1 MVKKKSEKRRERIW
15 ENKKEIRFKI
25 CIFLILLSLKR
36 KPCFFQKK
44 QKNQMDTNLPPSQR
58 LDPYAYGISSGHSD
72 LYSFFLGPP
81 PRPGKDSA
89 YAKKPVSKWN
99 MPEAYIGESE
109 FLRDTVEDWN
119 FTANQTWYTQ
129 IVLPWYRTDQIH
141 VYWEQWENNPSFMEH
156 TPHQAASHIVSQM
169 HNIRHA
175 TLVRRGIGAEFEH
188 DFVKEAKGRTRF
200 IASLAQI
207 ARSFQETANVEVIR
221 ALLGC
226 HRSTQVFVRKFQVI
240 KDGELDQ
247 YLDRKAARFMI
258 SQKETFGLEKLN
270 VQIEQEQQKFK
281 ASPDN
286 VWILSREVLDYCEVT
301 DPNRTLYYLGGQEA
315 VDRVNGRPLGNGTA
329 AGGTMGNVRS
339 LTPDAMIG
347 KTAGVPVYL
356 ATSFAVDNL
365 GELELLSRKVEVGVF
380 NTMIDR
386 ARNHNDYKT
395 ESRNIQVYDE
405 EIDDWA
411 EITIQDAIDYCIVW
425 AKDGYVDNP
434 FTNSRRFGA
443 GAGLDDNDFLRIRK
457 PTATVMG
464 ASTIDPNTISDDVRY
479 VGDLDPTSHFK
490 LPDVLAAGQTVYN
503 AIKKTNQGGLDAIE
517 KKWGSTNV
525 TTEAGLAALDT
536 TTGVG
541 PNSVEQLASSIENL
555 LGKENVFFKG
565 HSSVTNPGP
574 QNKEPVWELFSG
586 KYGTKKTQGTKVA
599 NIESSVSGSSAEEFH
614 TKFLT
619 NTLGSVVPSSHKE
632 SLNTIVGKK
641 DQTWQTRAQ
650 QIESLI
656 LQCLKDD
663 PSSVPSLPTED
674 RVKGW
679 MSSRKET
686 YETKLN
692 ERLASTP
699 SLSSASGGSSSESE
713 IKYFPLGT
721 PLPQGYEYL
730 NETEAE
736 RARRGTRGAFPSS
749 LSEFTSLRHLFVSAD
764 QSTLAMGGRRGFA
777 EIGAQQG
784 EKRTAG
790 RGDGA
795 NAQTESGK
803 LRLSSRFATL
813 DEHIKNIAGSSAPL
827 IIKWLSVFYLGSE
840 FTRARLTQFASHDIY
855 IPAGFLL
862 IRHQATYKTRY
873 GIKCATGGK
882 SGYTFM
888 GHSDMQIAHEVT
900 RKVGVMHY
908 TVYFAPVV
916 TNPKNVYVVE
926 DIFCEKYLGGM
937 GTKFWSRND
946 YLARGENQ
954 NRRKSASIV
963 CTMLPPSYKKM
974 SDKKLDIRGKYY
986 TEMSMNLVDPTRQS
1000 EMCYPGAARTAMYM
1014 NWWDPVRGTKAV
1026 DKYARSRTIDMNF
1039 ICWQGVQ
1046 WHFNTASMTYGDITI
1061 EQGHFGP
1068 NVYPGCGRV
1077 RNGES
1082 KYLERAS
1089 YLSTGGGNSMRL

>member
-1 MVKKKSEKRRERIW
+1 
-15 ENKKEIRFKI
+15 
-25 CIFLILLSLKR
+25 
-36 KPCFFQKK
+36 
-44 QKNQMDTNLPPSQR
+44 MDTNLPPSQR
-58 LDPYAYGISSGHSD
+58 LDPYSYGISSGHSD

-89 YAKKPVSKWN
+89 YSKKPVSKWN
-99 MPEAYIGESE
+99 MPENYIGESE

-129 IVLPWYRTDQIH
+129 VVLPWYRTDQIH
-141 VYWEQWENNPSFMEH
+141 VYWEQWENNPAFMEH

-226 HRSTQVFVRKFQVI
+226 HRSTQVFVRKYQVI
-240 KDGELDQ
+240 RDGELDQ
-247 YLDRKAARFMI
+247 WLDRKAARFMI
-258 SQKETFGLEKLN
+258 SQKEVFGLEKLN
-270 VQIEQEQQKFK
+270 IQIEQEQQKFK
-281 ASPDN
+281 SSPDN

-301 DPNRTLYYLGGQEA
+301 DPNRTLYLYGGQEA
-315 VDRVNGRPLGNGTA
+315 VDRINGRPLGNGTA

-356 ATSFAVDNL
+356 ATSFAVDNMA
-365 GELELLSRKVEVGVF
+365 ELELLSRKMEVGVF

-386 ARNHNDYKT
+386 ARNHNNYKT

-405 EIDDWA
+405 DTDDWA
-411 EITIQDAIDYCIVW
+411 EITIQDAIDNCIVW
-425 AKDGYVDNP
+425 DKAGYVDNP
-434 FTNSRRFGA
+434 FTNSRAGNRFSA
-443 GAGLDDNDFLRIRK
+443 PGLEENDFLRIRK
-457 PTATVMG
+457 P
-464 ASTIDPNTISDDVRY
+464 ASVGTSGLKADDLGSVSDDIRY
-479 VGDLDPTSHFK
+479 VGDLDPKEHFK
-490 LPDVLAAGQTVYN
+490 LQDVLAAGQTVLEALRKLDLNGVKAVETALNGAKTTDDLADVNRIPNLVTPTTSSAGVTN
-503 AIKKTNQGGLDAIE
+503 AD
-517 KKWGSTNV
+517 V
-525 TTEAGLAALDT
+525 LAA
-536 TTGVG
+536 
-541 PNSVEQLASSIENL
+541 SIVNL
-555 LGKENVFFKG
+555 LGDKNVFFTG
-565 HSSVTNPGP
+565 SNST
-574 QNKEPVWELFSG
+574 EVWEKFTG
-586 KYGTKKTQGTKVA
+586 KYGVVKATTGTRA
-599 NIESSVSGSSAEEFH
+599 ADIDSSISSTAEEFH

-619 NTLGSVVPSSHKE
+619 NTLGSVVPANQKDA
-632 SLNTIVGKK
+632 LNAIVAKK
-641 DQTWQTRAQ
+641 DQTWQVRAQ

-656 LQCLKDD
+656 LQSLRDD
-663 PSSVPSLPTED
+663 PTSVPSLPTED

-679 MSSRKET
+679 MASRKET
-686 YETKLN
+686 YETKLA
-692 ERLASTP
+692 EKLASTP
-699 SLSSASGGSSSESE
+699 SLSGASGVGSSSRVE
-713 IKYFPLGT
+713 YFPLGT

-730 NETEAE
+730 NATEAA
-736 RARRGTRGAFPSS
+736 RARGGVRSAFPSS
-749 LSEFTSLRHLFVSAD
+749 LAEFTSVSQFFVGAAD
-764 QSTLAMGGRRGFA
+764 QMGMGGRRGFA
-777 EIGAQQG
+777 DIGAQQG
-784 EKRTAG
+784 EGRKPG
-790 RGDGA
+790 RGERGADGKDTTDA
-795 NAQTESGK
+795 AARQN
-803 LRLSSRFATL
+803 LRLSTRFATL
-813 DEHIKNIAGSSAPL
+813 NEHIAKIAASSATL
-827 IIKWLSVFYLGSE
+827 INKWLSLFYLGCE
-840 FTRARLTQFASHDIY
+840 FTKDRLNQFAAHDIY

-888 GHSDMQIAHEVT
+888 GHSDMQIAHDVT

-937 GTKFWSRND
+937 GTKFWSRNA
-946 YLARGENQ
+946 YLTRGDNP
-954 NRRKSASIV
+954 NRRKQASIV
-963 CTMLPPSYKKM
+963 CTMLPPSFKKM

-986 TEMSMNLVDPTRQS
+986 NEMAMQLVDPTRQA

-1014 NWWDPVRGTKAV
+1014 NWWDPVRGTKAI
-1026 DKYARSRTIDMNF
+1026 DKYARSRTIDINF

-1046 WHFNTASMTYGDITI
+1046 WQNYNSKTGQYTDITI

-1089 YLSTGGGNSMRL
+1089 YLSTGGGDSRRL

>member
-1 MVKKKSEKRRERIW
+1 
-15 ENKKEIRFKI
+15 
-25 CIFLILLSLKR
+25 
-36 KPCFFQKK
+36 
-44 QKNQMDTNLPPSQR
+44 MDTNLPASQR
-58 LDPYAYGISSGHSD
+58 LDPYAYGISSGHND
-72 LYSFFLGPP
+72 LYSLFLGPP

-89 YAKKPVSKWN
+89 YAKKPISKYN

-156 TPHQAASHIVSQM
+156 TPEQSASHIVTAM
-169 HNIRHA
+169 HSMRHA

-188 DFVKEAKGRTRF
+188 GFVGTAKGRTRF

-207 ARSFQETANVEVIR
+207 ARSFQETANVEVVR

-226 HRSTQVFVRKFQVI
+226 HRSTQIFVRKYQVI
-240 KDGELDQ
+240 RDGELDAW
-247 YLDRKAARFMI
+247 LDRKAARFMI
-258 SQKETFGLEKLN
+258 AQKETFGLEKLN
-270 VQIEQEQQKFK
+270 VQIEQDQQKFK
-281 ASPDN
+281 SSPSDN

-301 DPNRTLYYLGGQEA
+301 DPNRTLFYLGGPEA
-315 VDRVNGRPLGNGTA
+315 VDRINGRPLGNGAA

-347 KTAGVPVYL
+347 KTHGIPVYL
-356 ATSFAVDNL
+356 ATSYNVDNL

-380 NTMIDR
+380 NTMIDTSR
-386 ARNHNDYKT
+386 SHNDYKT

-405 EIDDWA
+405 DTDDWA
-411 EITIQDAIDYCIVW
+411 EITIQDAIEHCIVW
-425 AKDGYVDNP
+425 DKKGYVDNP
-434 FTNSRRFGA
+434 FTNSRSNRFGA
-443 GAGLDDNDFLRIRK
+443 NGLDKNDFLRIRK
-457 PTATVMG
+457 PADAGVRTIVGDLETV
-464 ASTIDPNTISDDVRY
+464 SDDVRY
-479 VGDLDPTSHFK
+479 VGDLDPTDWFK
-490 LPDVLAAGQTVYN
+490 LQDVLAAGQTVY
-503 AIKKTNQGGLDAIE
+503 DAIN
-517 KKWGSTNV
+517 KVNPTGLKTAVDGWAGKVIDTST
-525 TTEAGLAALDT
+525 GLAAETAD
-536 TTGVG
+536 
-541 PNSVEQLASSIENL
+541 ASITASITNL
-555 LGKENVFFKG
+555 LGQGNVFFQG
-565 HSSVTNPGP
+565 VSDINHGSYGLWSMFT
-574 QNKEPVWELFSG
+574 G
-586 KYGTKKTQGTKVA
+586 KYGATKTQIPRG
-599 NIESSVSGSSAEEFH
+599 IDSSVSNSSAEEFH

-619 NTLGSVVPSSHKE
+619 NTLGAVVPSSHKDA
-632 SLNTIVGKK
+632 LNKIVANK
-641 DQTWQTRAQ
+641 DQAWQARAQ

-674 RVKGW
+674 RIKGW
-679 MSSRKET
+679 MATRKET
-686 YETKLN
+686 YEAKLN

-699 SLSSASGGSSSESE
+699 SLSGASAAGSAQVE
-713 IKYFPLGT
+713 YFPLGT

-730 NETEAE
+730 NATEAT
-736 RARRGTRGAFPSS
+736 RARNGTRSAFPSS
-749 LSEFTSLRHLFVSAD
+749 LSEFTSVSAFFVGNE
-764 QSTLAMGGRRGFA
+764 QQPGMGGRRGFA
-777 EIGAQQG
+777 GIGAPQG
-784 EKRTAG
+784 EGRLAG
-790 RGDGA
+790 RGERDA
-795 NAQTESGK
+795 TQKPTTDAVDRTT
-803 LRLSSRFATL
+803 LRLNTRFATL
-813 DEHIKNIAGSSAPL
+813 NDHIKAISTSSAPL
-827 IIKWLSVFYLGSE
+827 IIKWLSLFYLGCE
-840 FTRARLTQFASHDIY
+840 FTKERLLQFAAHDIY

-888 GHSDMQIAHEVT
+888 GHSDMQIAHDAT
-900 RKVGVMHY
+900 RKWGVMHY
-908 TVYFAPVV
+908 TVYFAPVI
-916 TNPKNVYVVE
+916 TNPRNVYVVE

-937 GTKFWSRND
+937 GVKFWSRND
-946 YLARGENQ
+946 YLSRGADH

-974 SDKKLDIRGKYY
+974 SDKKLDVRGKYY
-986 TEMSMNLVDPTRQS
+986 TEEAMKLVDPTRS
-1000 EMCYPGAARTAMYM
+1000 AEMCYPGAARTAMYM

-1046 WHFNTASMTYGDITI
+1046 WRFNTKTGSFGDVTI

-1068 NVYPGCGRV
+1068 NVYPGVGRV

-1089 YLSTGGGNSMRL
+1089 YLSIGGADSRRN

>member
-1 MVKKKSEKRRERIW
+1 
-15 ENKKEIRFKI
+15 
-25 CIFLILLSLKR
+25 
-36 KPCFFQKK
+36 
-44 QKNQMDTNLPPSQR
+44 MDTNLPPSQR
-58 LDPYAYGISSGHSD
+58 LDPYSYGISSGHSD

-89 YAKKPVSKWN
+89 YSKKPVSKWN
-99 MPEAYIGESE
+99 MPENYIGESE

-129 IVLPWYRTDQIH
+129 VVLPWYRTDQIH
-141 VYWEQWENNPSFMEH
+141 VYWEQWENNPAFMEH

-226 HRSTQVFVRKFQVI
+226 HRSTQVFVRKYQVI
-240 KDGELDQ
+240 RDGELDQ
-247 YLDRKAARFMI
+247 WLDRKAARFMI
-258 SQKETFGLEKLN
+258 SQKEVFGLEKLN
-270 VQIEQEQQKFK
+270 IQIEQEQQKFK
-281 ASPDN
+281 SSPDN

-301 DPNRTLYYLGGQEA
+301 DPNRTLYLYGGQEA
-315 VDRVNGRPLGNGTA
+315 VDRINGRPLGNGTA

-365 GELELLSRKVEVGVF
+365 GELELLSRKMEVGVF

-386 ARNHNDYKT
+386 ARNHNNYKT

-405 EIDDWA
+405 DTDDWA
-411 EITIQDAIDYCIVW
+411 EITIQDAIDNCIVW
-425 AKDGYVDNP
+425 DKAGYVDNP
-434 FTNSRRFGA
+434 FTNSRAGNRFSA
-443 GAGLDDNDFLRIRK
+443 PGLDENDFLRIRK
-457 PTATVMG
+457 P
-464 ASTIDPNTISDDVRY
+464 ASVGTSGLKADDLGSVSDDIRY
-479 VGDLDPTSHFK
+479 VGDLDPKEHFK
-490 LPDVLAAGQTVYN
+490 LQDVLAAGQTVLEALRKLDPN
-503 AIKKTNQGGLDAIE
+503 GVKAVETALNGAKTTDDLVDVNRIPNLVTPTTSSAGV
-517 KKWGSTNV
+517 TNTDV
-525 TTEAGLAALDT
+525 LAA
-536 TTGVG
+536 
-541 PNSVEQLASSIENL
+541 SIVNL
-555 LGKENVFFKG
+555 LGDKNVFFTG
-565 HSSVTNPGP
+565 SNGA
-574 QNKEPVWELFSG
+574 EVWEKFTG
-586 KYGTKKTQGTKVA
+586 KYGVVKATSGTRAA
-599 NIESSVSGSSAEEFH
+599 NIDSSVSSSSAEEFH

-619 NTLGSVVPSSHKE
+619 NTLGSVVPANQKDA
-632 SLNTIVGKK
+632 LNAIVAKK
-641 DQTWQTRAQ
+641 DQTWQVRAQ

-656 LQCLKDD
+656 LQSLRDD
-663 PSSVPSLPTED
+663 PTSVPSLPTED

-679 MSSRKET
+679 MASRKET
-686 YETKLN
+686 YETKLA
-692 ERLASTP
+692 EKLASTP
-699 SLSSASGGSSSESE
+699 SLSGARGSSTVE
-713 IKYFPLGT
+713 YFPLGT

-730 NETEAE
+730 NATEAA
-736 RARRGTRGAFPSS
+736 RARGGVRSAFPSS
-749 LSEFTSLRHLFVSAD
+749 LAEFTSVSQFFVGAAD
-764 QSTLAMGGRRGFA
+764 QMGMGGRRGGFA
-777 EIGAQQG
+777 DIGAQQG
-784 EKRTAG
+784 GEVGKRPTRTPPAG
-790 RGDGA
+790 GDA
-795 NAQTESGK
+795 
-803 LRLSSRFATL
+803 LRLSTRFATL
-813 DEHIKNIAGSSAPL
+813 NEHIAKIAASSATL
-827 IIKWLSVFYLGSE
+827 INKWLSLFYLGCE
-840 FTRARLTQFASHDIY
+840 FTKDRLSQFAAHDIY

-888 GHSDMQIAHEVT
+888 GHSDMQIAHDVT

-937 GTKFWSRND
+937 GTKFWSRNA
-946 YLARGENQ
+946 YLTRGDNP
-954 NRRKSASIV
+954 NRRKQASIV
-963 CTMLPPSYKKM
+963 CTMLPPSFKKM

-986 TEMSMNLVDPTRQS
+986 NEMLMQLVDPTRQA

-1014 NWWDPVRGTKAV
+1014 NWWDPVRGTKAI
-1026 DKYARSRTIDMNF
+1026 DKYARSRTIDINF

-1046 WHFNTASMTYGDITI
+1046 WQNYNSKTGQYTDITI

-1089 YLSTGGGNSMRL
+1089 YLSTGGGDSRRL

>member
-1 MVKKKSEKRRERIW
+1 M
-15 ENKKEIRFKI
+15 
-25 CIFLILLSLKR
+25 
-36 KPCFFQKK
+36 FFQKK
-44 QKNQMDTNLPPSQR
+44 TKNQMDTNLPPSQR

-258 SQKETFGLEKLN
+258 SQKEAFGLEKLN

-286 VWILSREVLDYCEVT
+286 VWILSREVLDYCEST

-411 EITIQDAIDYCIVW
+411 EITIQDAIDNCIVW

-434 FTNSRRFGA
+434 FTNSRSNRFG
-443 GAGLDDNDFLRIRK
+443 GTGLDDNDFLRIRK
-457 PTATVMG
+457 P
-464 ASTIDPNTISDDVRY
+464 ASAGNSGIAEKDLNTISDDVRY
-479 VGDLDPTSHFK
+479 VGDLDPTNHFK
-490 LPDVLAAGQTVYN
+490 LQDVLAAGQTVYN
-503 AIKKTNQGGLDAIE
+503 AIKKTSPTKLVAAVGALGENT
-517 KKWGSTNV
+517 TNV
-525 TTEAGLAALDT
+525 NTLGTKDVGGIEADI
-536 TTGVG
+536 
-541 PNSVEQLASSIENL
+541 QNL
-555 LGKENVFFKG
+555 LGNENLFFQG
-565 HSSVTNPGP
+565 SVNEAEG
-574 QNKEPVWELFSG
+574 VWSLFSG
-586 KYGTKKTQGTKVA
+586 KYAVKSAATNTV
-599 NIESSVSGSSAEEFH
+599 NLGSSLPASNAEEFH

-641 DQTWQTRAQ
+641 DQTWQVRAQ

-699 SLSSASGGSSSESE
+699 SLSSASSASGGDN

-721 PLPQGYEYL
+721 PLPQGYDYL
-730 NETEAE
+730 NATEAE
-736 RARRGTRGAFPSS
+736 RARRGTRSAFPSS
-749 LSEFTSLRHLFVSAD
+749 LSEFTSLKHLFVSAD

-784 EKRTAG
+784 TEARLPGRGERQADKTPTGDAAARTA
-790 RGDGA
+790 
-795 NAQTESGK
+795 

-813 DEHIKNIAGSSAPL
+813 NDHVVAIAKSSAPL
-827 IIKWLSVFYLGSE
+827 IIKWLSLFYLGSE
-840 FTRARLTQFASHDIY
+840 FTKARLTQFASHDIY

>member
-1 MVKKKSEKRRERIW
+1 
-15 ENKKEIRFKI
+15 
-25 CIFLILLSLKR
+25 
-36 KPCFFQKK
+36 
-44 QKNQMDTNLPPSQR
+44 MDTNLPPSQR

-425 AKDGYVDNP
+425 NSSKEGHVDNP
-434 FTNSRRFGA
+434 FTNSRSGNRFG
-443 GAGLDDNDFLRIRK
+443 GTGLDDNDFLRIRK
-457 PTATVMG
+457 PAG
-464 ASTIDPNTISDDVRY
+464 PAPANSNIDLNSVSDDVRY
-479 VGDLDPTSHFK
+479 VGDLDPKTHFK
-490 LPDVLAAGQTVYN
+490 LQDVLAAGETVYN
-503 AIKKTNQGGLDAIE
+503 AIKKTNPSGLQNIE
-517 KKWGSTNV
+517 SKWGSTNV
-525 TTEAGLAALDT
+525 ITADDLAKENTKFNAGSGD
-536 TTGVG
+536 
-541 PNSVEQLASSIENL
+541 VEQLASSIENL
-555 LGKENVFFKG
+555 LGAENVFFVGKAVG
-565 HSSVTNPGP
+565 ADTNKTAGVWRAFTGQYGASS
-574 QNKEPVWELFSG
+574 
-586 KYGTKKTQGTKVA
+586 TKKNLA
-599 NIESSVSGSSAEEFH
+599 DIASSLPASNAEEFH

-641 DQTWQTRAQ
+641 DQTWQARAQ

-679 MSSRKET
+679 MSSRKDT
-686 YETKLN
+686 YETKLG

-699 SLSSASGGSSSESE
+699 SLSSASVSSESDN

-730 NETEAE
+730 NATEAE
-736 RARRGTRGAFPSS
+736 RARRGTRSAFPSS
-749 LSEFTSLRHLFVSAD
+749 LSEFTSLKHLFVSAD

-784 EKRTAG
+784 TERVRG
-790 RGDGA
+790 RGELDADGKTKRGDA
-795 NAQTESGK
+795 DAREN

-813 DEHIKNIAGSSAPL
+813 DEHVKNIAASSASL
-827 IIKWLSVFYLGSE
+827 IIKWLSLFYLGSE
-840 FTRARLTQFASHDIY
+840 FTKARLTQFASHDIY

-937 GTKFWSRND
+937 GTKFWSRNE
-946 YLARGENQ
+946 YLSRGENQ

>member
-1 MVKKKSEKRRERIW
+1 
-15 ENKKEIRFKI
+15 
-25 CIFLILLSLKR
+25 
-36 KPCFFQKK
+36 
-44 QKNQMDTNLPPSQR
+44 
-58 LDPYAYGISSGHSD
+58 
-72 LYSFFLGPP
+72 
-81 PRPGKDSA
+81 
-89 YAKKPVSKWN
+89 

-386 ARNHNDYKT
+386 SRNHNNYKT

-411 EITIQDAIDYCIVW
+411 EITIQDAIDNCIVW

-434 FTNSRRFGA
+434 FANSRSGNRFGA

-457 PTATVMG
+457 PAG
-464 ASTIDPNTISDDVRY
+464 PAPANSNIDLNSVSDDVRY
-479 VGDLDPTSHFK
+479 VGDLDPKTHFK
-490 LPDVLAAGQTVYN
+490 LQDVLAAGETVYN
-503 AIKKTNQGGLDAIE
+503 AIKKTNP
-517 KKWGSTNV
+517 T
-525 TTEAGLAALDT
+525 ALDT
-536 TTGVG
+536 AVVALGGNTTVVADL
-541 PNSVEQLASSIENL
+541 SKKVASGIGADIQIL
-555 LGKENVFFKG
+555 LGSENVFFKG
-565 HSSVTNPGP
+565 HSSVAQGD
-574 QNKEPVWELFSG
+574 EPVWELFSG
-586 KYGTKKTQGTKVA
+586 KYGATKTRGAKAA
-599 NIESSVSGSSAEEFH
+599 NIESSASGSSAEEFH

-641 DQTWQTRAQ
+641 DQTWQARAQ

-699 SLSSASGGSSSESE
+699 SLSSSSASSSESD

-721 PLPQGYEYL
+721 PLPQGYDYL
-730 NETEAE
+730 NATEAE
-736 RARRGTRGAFPSS
+736 RARRGTRSAFPSS
-749 LSEFTSLRHLFVSAD
+749 LSEFTSLKHLFVSAD

-790 RGDGA
+790 RGELDA
-795 NAQTESGK
+795 NGK
-803 LRLSSRFATL
+803 ARTDAAAVDQKNLRVSSRFATL
-813 DEHIKNIAGSSAPL
+813 DEHIGKIADSSAPL
-827 IIKWLSVFYLGSE
+827 IIKWLSLFYLGSE
-840 FTRARLTQFASHDIY
+840 FTRARLLQFASHDIY

>member
-1 MVKKKSEKRRERIW
+1 
-15 ENKKEIRFKI
+15 
-25 CIFLILLSLKR
+25 
-36 KPCFFQKK
+36 
-44 QKNQMDTNLPPSQR
+44 MDTNLPPSQR

-169 HNIRHA
+169 HNVRHA

-258 SQKETFGLEKLN
+258 SQKEAFGLEKLN
-270 VQIEQEQQKFK
+270 IQIEQEQQKFK

-386 ARNHNDYKT
+386 ARNHNNYKT

-411 EITIQDAIDYCIVW
+411 EITIQDAIDNCIVW

-434 FTNSRRFGA
+434 FTNSRSGNRFG
-443 GAGLDDNDFLRIRK
+443 GTGVDENDFLRIRK
-457 PTATVMG
+457 PASAGNSGIAKEDLNTV
-464 ASTIDPNTISDDVRY
+464 SDDVRY
-479 VGDLDPTSHFK
+479 VGDLDPTNHFK
-490 LPDVLAAGQTVYN
+490 LQDVLAAGETVYN
-503 AIKKTNQGGLDAIE
+503 AIKKTNPKALETADPF
-517 KKWGSTNV
+517 TN
-525 TTEAGLAALDT
+525 TPDIKD
-536 TTGVG
+536 
-541 PNSVEQLASSIENL
+541 QIINL
-555 LGKENVFFKG
+555 LGAENVFFKG
-565 HSSVTNPGP
+565 SGGT
-574 QNKEPVWELFSG
+574 EAWEKYSG
-586 KYGTKKTQGTKVA
+586 KYGATKGNSRAA
-599 NIESSVSGSSAEEFH
+599 NIDSSLPASNAEEFH

-641 DQTWQTRAQ
+641 DQTWQVRAQ

-686 YETKLN
+686 YEIKLN

-699 SLSSASGGSSSESE
+699 SLSSASSSGSSNESD

-721 PLPQGYEYL
+721 PLPQGYDYL
-730 NETEAE
+730 NATEAE
-736 RARRGTRGAFPSS
+736 RARRGTRSAFPSS
-749 LSEFTSLRHLFVSAD
+749 LSEFTSLNHLFVSAD

-784 EKRTAG
+784 EKRTPG
-790 RGDGA
+790 RGDGG

-813 DEHIKNIAGSSAPL
+813 NDHVEAISKSSAPL
-827 IIKWLSVFYLGSE
+827 IIKWLSLFYLGSE
-840 FTRARLTQFASHDIY
+840 FTRDRFTQFASHDIY

-937 GTKFWSRND
+937 GTKFWKRND
-946 YLARGENQ
+946 YLARGDNQ

-1000 EMCYPGAARTAMYM
+1000 DMCYPGAARTAMYM

-1046 WHFNTASMTYGDITI
+1046 WHFNTTSMTYGDITI